1 MIILSTNYGDALVE
15 LIRAGEAPI
24 QAIEIGP
31 WMSVEQLRLAQQAL
45 PGWTW
50 QFHPANLISGVGWL
64 PGTLNRL
71 KDWLDCTQSRWASFH
86 ATFLPPGYAR
96 ATLKWGWRLPALR
109 PDRAVSMLCRQVER
123 ASRFL
128 NLPVILEN
136 VPPPPDPDGL
146 CNYSNYPELL
156 GQVLEKTG
164 CGLLLDLGHA
174 RIAAQHDHQPVYDYL
189 QRLPLDKTRQ
199 VHVSGPRL
207 RNDVF
212 YDAHQ
217 PLADEDYGLLAWTL
231 EHTQPE
237 VVTLEYYQEKEPLR
251 QQLSRLA
258 AMLALLAK
266 TGREIY

>member
-96 ATLKWGWRLPALR
+96 ATLKWGWRLPVLR
-109 PDRAVSMLCRQVER
+109 PDTAVSMLCRQVER
-123 ASRFL
+123 AGRFL

-136 VPPPPDPDGL
+136 VAPPPDPDGL
-146 CNYSNYPELL
+146 CN
-156 GQVLEKTG
+156 
-164 CGLLLDLGHA
+164 
-174 RIAAQHDHQPVYDYL
+174 
-189 QRLPLDKTRQ
+189 
-199 VHVSGPRL
+199 
-207 RNDVF
+207 
-212 YDAHQ
+212 
-217 PLADEDYGLLAWTL
+217 
-231 EHTQPE
+231 
-237 VVTLEYYQEKEPLR
+237 
-251 QQLSRLA
+251 
-258 AMLALLAK
+258 
-266 TGREIY
+266 